1 MLLEVQFAERL
12 AVRLAV
18 RLSADVLLNCV
29 GLSGKLKG
37 LDDQL
42 SVAAP
47 RCRGNRC
54 HPSKP
59 ANHTASA
66 ATSVEIRQIDQE
78 HDLMRSLAIAIF
90 PQVQALDVAG
100 PLDVFAEANGFV
112 APDDGYAITL
122 IGVDN
127 APVRAS
133 NGTRMLADLTC
144 DEARDGFDIALV
156 AGGPALPV
164 DEPDPR
170 LTAWLRDVAS
180 RCDRYGSI
188 CTGAFALGHA
198 GLIDGRHVTTH
209 WQNAPQLA
217 RQFPLANVELD
228 RIHIRDGNLVTSAGV
243 TAGIDVA
250 LALVAEDHGSTVA
263 LAVAKRL
270 VVFAQR
276 RGGQSQF
283 SPYLSAPADETSP
296 AAKVQAY
303 VMEHIGE
310 RLTVEKL
317 AQIAGMSERN
327 FARAFVEATELTPH
341 EFVEQARID
350 AARNALE
357 STVTPLKTI
366 AYECGFGTADR
377 MRIVFRQR
385 LGVLPNDY
393 RVSFQKRES

>member
-1 MLLEVQFAERL
+1 
-12 AVRLAV
+12 
-18 RLSADVLLNCV
+18 
-29 GLSGKLKG
+29 
-37 LDDQL
+37 
-42 SVAAP
+42 
-47 RCRGNRC
+47 
-54 HPSKP
+54 
-59 ANHTASA
+59 
-66 ATSVEIRQIDQE
+66 
-78 HDLMRSLAIAIF
+78 MRSVAIAIF

-100 PLDVFAEANGFV
+100 PLDVFAEANGFL
-112 APDDGYAITL
+112 APDEGYEITL
-122 IGVDN
+122 VGADD

-133 NGTRMLADLTC
+133 NGTRMLADLTF
-144 DEARDGFDIALV
+144 AQAQQRFDIALV

-164 DEPDPR
+164 DPPDPR
-170 LTAWLRDVAS
+170 LNAWLREVAS
-180 RCDRYGSI
+180 RCERYGSI

-198 GLIDGRHVTTH
+198 GLIDGRQVTTH

-217 RQFPLANVELD
+217 RQFPLARVELD

-250 LALVAEDHGSTVA
+250 LALVAEDHGAQIA

-310 RLTVEKL
+310 RMTVEKL

-341 EFVEQARID
+341 DFVERARID

-357 STVTPLKTI
+357 SSTTPLKTI

-385 LGVLPNDY
+385 LGVSPNDY
-393 RVSFQKRES
+393 RLSFQKIGTEG